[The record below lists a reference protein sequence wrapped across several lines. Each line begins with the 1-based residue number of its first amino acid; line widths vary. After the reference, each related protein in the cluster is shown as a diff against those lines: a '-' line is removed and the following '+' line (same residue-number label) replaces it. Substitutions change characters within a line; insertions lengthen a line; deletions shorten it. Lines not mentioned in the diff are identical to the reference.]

1 MTYTTQA
8 GARCGLYLVSAG
20 IGDPDSIT
28 VKAQKTL
35 RGVDIVFGIPRLLE
49 AFADLLDGKELHKAG
64 HGLFSPLA
72 RRDTPEEEV
81 DAMEKQTRDI
91 IRAAAAAGKT
101 VAVLDYGDAM
111 IFGPQSGYLSE
122 FSELNP
128 VVVPGISCFNAANAA
143 LARDVTGG
151 KHSRSVILAASADTR
166 DDYTGSDTL
175 DKLAATGSTLV
186 FFTMRADLPSL
197 VERLARHLPGSTPLA
212 IVAHAGAD
220 AKQAVLRA
228 TLGTVL
234 ARTENE
240 KPPFEHLVY
249 VGDFLG

>member
-1 MTYTTQA
+1 MTDTIQA
-8 GARCGLYLVSAG
+8 GPRCGLYLVSAG

-28 VKAQKTL
+28 VKAQKIL

-49 AFADLLDGKELHKAG
+49 AFAELLSGKESHPAG

-81 DAMEKQTRDI
+81 EAMERRTRAT

-111 IFGPQSGYLSE
+111 IFGPQAGYLAE
-122 FSELNP
+122 FADLNP
-128 VVVPGISCFNAANAA
+128 IVVPGVSCFNAANAA
-143 LARDVTGG
+143 LGRDVTGG
-151 KHSRSVILAASADTR
+151 RRSRSVILAASADTR
-166 DDYTGSDTL
+166 DDYGGTDTL

-186 FFTMRADLPSL
+186 FFTMRGDLPSL
-197 VERLARHLPGSTPLA
+197 VERLARHLPGSTPIA

-220 AKQAVLRA
+220 ERQTVLRA
-228 TLGTVL
+228 TLDTVL
-234 ARTENE
+234 ESTQHA